1 MTTVT
6 SFSTSLEYTMEAA
19 LSPAYWDRKVAAA
32 ARASSREGTTGALLA
47 ALLLLLPLAEE
58 AREAASKL
66 DAEEVLLTISMSS
79 SIEAP
84 RADDDDDADA
94 DLVLACTN
102 GDRGRFPRLA
112 CAADAA
118 EDENSPPE
126 EEKGDEANAAAVLD
140 ARCLE
145 ETAPP
150 ARRLV
155 GLRLLI
161 DLLGVCAGAKA
172 VTPPPDADAARNTA
186 RANFGSFILLAQ
198 GILIVL

>member
-1 MTTVT
+1 
-6 SFSTSLEYTMEAA
+6 MEAA
-19 LSPAYWDRKVAAA
+19 DSPAYWDRKAAA
-32 ARASSREGTTGALLA
+32 GARASSREGTTGAVLAVA
-47 ALLLLLPLAEE
+47 ALLLVEEE

-84 RADDDDDADA
+84 RADDDDDDDDDDADA
-94 DLVLACTN
+94 DLVLAGTN

-112 CAADAA
+112 CAAA
-118 EDENSPPE
+118 EDCS
-126 EEKGDEANAAAVLD
+126 EKGDEANAAAVALD
-140 ARCLE
+140 VRCRE

-161 DLLGVCAGAKA
+161 DWAAAGGGVRAGDTKA
-172 VTPPPDADAARNTA
+172 VVTPPDADAARNTA
-186 RANFGSFILLAQ
+186 RANFGSFILVTQ
-198 GILIVL
+198 GLLIVL